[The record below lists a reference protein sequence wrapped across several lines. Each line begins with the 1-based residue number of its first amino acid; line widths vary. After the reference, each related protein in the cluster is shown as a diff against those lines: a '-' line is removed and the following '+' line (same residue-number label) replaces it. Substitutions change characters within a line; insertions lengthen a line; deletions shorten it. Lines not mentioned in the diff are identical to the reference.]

1 MEKVSED
8 LLIIDKLVE
17 RARIVQQK
25 YEATG
30 SQKIFDTASQA
41 VAWALMQPSNNKLL
55 SELAVSET
63 GLGNVEDK
71 IKKKSQQNLRVN
83 EGSKTAKDFW
93 PFI

>member
-1 MEKVSED
+1 MEKVNED

-17 RARIVQQK
+17 RARIAQQK

-30 SQKIFDTASQA
+30 SQKKKFDTASQA
-41 VAWALMQPSNNKLL
+41 VAWALMHPSNNKLL

-71 IKKKSQQNLRVN
+71 IKKKSQ
-83 EGSKTAKDFW
+83 
-93 PFI
+93 

>member
-30 SQKIFDTASQA
+30 SQKFLI
-41 VAWALMQPSNNKLL
+41 LL
-55 SELAVSET
+55 L
-63 GLGNVEDK
+63 K
-71 IKKKSQQNLRVN
+71 Q
-83 EGSKTAKDFW
+83 
-93 PFI
+93 

>member
-17 RARIVQQK
+17 RARIAQQK
-25 YEATG
+25 YEANG

-41 VAWALMQPSNNKLL
+41 VAWALMHPSNNKLL

-71 IKKKSQQNLRVN
+71 IKKNHK
-83 EGSKTAKDFW
+83 K
-93 PFI
+93 P